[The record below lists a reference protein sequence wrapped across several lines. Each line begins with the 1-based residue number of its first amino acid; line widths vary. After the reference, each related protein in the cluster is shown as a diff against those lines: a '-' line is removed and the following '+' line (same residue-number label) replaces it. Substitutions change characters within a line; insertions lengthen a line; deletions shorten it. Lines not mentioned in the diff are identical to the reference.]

1 MRDDGFQVQL
11 LGLDKEI
18 QTHHET
24 LIQMID
30 ELNKGQDQGVS
41 EKIEQIQ
48 SRIVEIYDELEK
60 EALDKNYVVQKLE
73 KMELKL
79 EAAAK
84 RLQRLKIT

>member
-1 MRDDGFQVQL
+1 MYRSCKQTLPEDLDHLQNGIREMRDDGFQVQL

-60 EALDKNYVVQKLE
+60 
-73 KMELKL
+73 
-79 EAAAK
+79 
-84 RLQRLKIT
+84 RH